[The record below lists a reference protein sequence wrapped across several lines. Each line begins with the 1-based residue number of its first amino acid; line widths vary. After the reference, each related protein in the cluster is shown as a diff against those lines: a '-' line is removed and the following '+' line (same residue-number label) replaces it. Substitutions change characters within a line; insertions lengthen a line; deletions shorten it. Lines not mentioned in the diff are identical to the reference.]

1 VTISYSSNGLSN
13 AGSTSVNVRWPDVLA
28 SGDLVLTFFVN
39 KYPPNGPNTPTGMTL
54 LTQQTVGDGASPAAD
69 VGDVYAT
76 VFHAIS
82 DGTEDGTSET
92 VGVPSG
98 NSTLTRSFSYARTAG
113 SGWTVNTAYGSQ
125 GAKADSWSIT
135 TGSLDLA
142 AGDVVVVFIA
152 KNSDLDMTHSSHA
165 LSATGITFGSYV
177 NRGAPLSTTQG
188 QDCAYEV
195 GEFPVTAGSAT
206 GAVTFTMSLSGGGQS
221 SGGVVLVRL
230 RETGAGSTPIGFS
243 GTIPTLTGEEGT
255 SFSQSL
261 TSYFSGSETPF
272 GYSISGTL
280 PAGLSH
286 SGGTISGTPTVGA
299 KHGPFTITGTD
310 TNSDTATS
318 NSFYISLSSNPSA
331 DVGYYTVAQTLNSAM
346 EHTTASHSFY
356 HDGDWWQLLRSGSNW
371 NLYKESGNVP
381 GSAGSTV
388 DWVAS
393 PHLSSVVGSGQCSV
407 ALDGVN
413 NKAYVIGFSS
423 GVCALR
429 VLTYSAGSWTVTT
442 SVNLTGTAGVG
453 FGTSSVFHANEKLSI
468 GVDTNGVPYVVA
480 GNIGGSGAASNG
492 VWFGWPDSAASL
504 GGTWSSVN
512 IDSNAGTPEADASGR
527 WAGIVS
533 QGGTDYHVISY
544 SDNTNDIIRMAW
556 HAVET
561 TLSNY
566 STGWT
571 TATIDSTISS
581 VDNHVWAGVMNY
593 GGDQVV
599 ITLTKAGDTTPA
611 GRLYCITSKLGASM
625 SWTHK
630 VHQVTNGPTDA
641 GALEESPSRPEGI
654 LDQINGDVYVV
665 YHKQDS
671 HPYGWIGYK
680 KAALADLLAASSETA
695 VFDVSVARNAH
706 VLINDESLNAAWN
719 AKTPSHPITSGMG
732 YAPVT
737 SAVAASSS
745 AGDAI
750 WWARVALASGGITG
764 TGAITLGDVT
774 SAATGSLAL
783 SGAAAIA
790 LGNVTSAGIG
800 TLSIAGTAG
809 ITLGNVT
816 LASAGSVQNRG
827 ALAATLGNITLAA
840 TGGST
845 NTGQAAIT
853 LGDVTTSSAASLS
866 LNAQAGGTL
875 GAVTLAATG
884 SVLVSGAVATT
895 LGNVA
900 LAATGVLGNT
910 VTGSAAIT
918 LGNVT
923 AASTGSV
930 ALSGAVG
937 ATLGNVTLSAT
948 GKVSLAGSAAIA
960 LGNVTSV
967 ATGSVAIR
975 GAMLATLG
983 NVTLAATGGLEVPTV
998 DGPAGYGYPPMRRV
1012 ITRSRNNDYLFR
1024 PRMPNTRR

>member
-1 VTISYSSNGLSN
+1 M
-13 AGSTSVNVRWPDVLA
+13 VLW
-28 SGDLVLTFFVN
+28 GCVN
-39 KYPPNGPNTPTGMTL
+39 KYPPNGPATPTGMAL
-54 LTQQTVGDGASPAAD
+54 LAQETVGDGASPAAD
-69 VGDVYAT
+69 VGDVYASIYQ
-76 VFHAIS
+76 AIS
-82 DGTEDGTSET
+82 DGTEDGATET
-92 VGVPSG
+92 RSISSG
-98 NSTLTRSFSYARTAG
+98 NSAIARSVSYARSAG
-113 SGWTVNTAYGSQ
+113 TGWGVAAAYGSQ
-125 GAKADSWSIT
+125 GAAADSWSIT
-135 TGSLDLA
+135 TGSMDLA

-152 KNSDLDMTHSSHA
+152 KNSDNDMTHSSHA
-165 LSATGITFGSYV
+165 LSATGITFGSYA
-177 NRGAPLSTTQG
+177 NRGGPGSTTQG
-188 QDCAYEV
+188 HDCAYEW

-221 SGGVVLVRL
+221 SGGVVLIRL
-230 RETGAGSTPIGFS
+230 RETGVGPTPISFS
-243 GTIPTLTGEEGT
+243 GTIPTLLGEEGV

-272 GYSISGTL
+272 SYSLSGTL
-280 PAGLSH
+280 PAGLTQGS
-286 SGGTISGTPTVGA
+286 GTISGTPTIGG

-318 NSFYISLSSNPSA
+318 NAFYISLESNPSV
-331 DVGYYTVAQTLNSAM
+331 DVGYYAVAQSVNSAM
-346 EHTTASHSFY
+346 EHTTASHSFH
-356 HDGDWWQLLRSGSNW
+356 HDGKWWTFLRASSNW
-371 NLYKESGNVP
+371 NLYQESGNVP
-381 GSAGSTV
+381 ASPGSTV
-388 DWVAS
+388 DWVS
-393 PHLSSVVGSGQCSV
+393 TPHLSSVHTALQCSV
-407 ALDGVN
+407 ALDATN
-413 NKAYVIGFSS
+413 NKAHVIGFGSATC
-423 GVCALR
+423 VLR
-429 VLTYSAGSWTVTT
+429 VLTYSTGAWTVTT

-453 FGTSSVFHANEKLSI
+453 FGTSSPFHNNQKLSV
-468 GVDTNGVPYVVA
+468 GVDGNGVPYVVA
-480 GNIGGSGAASNG
+480 GNIGGSGAETNG

-566 STGWT
+566 STGWS

-737 SAVAASSS
+737 SAIAATNA
-745 AGDAI
+745 AGDSI
-750 WWARVALASGGITG
+750 WWARITLASSGITG
-764 TGAITLGDVT
+764 SGAITLGDV
-774 SAATGSLAL
+774 SLASTGSLTLA
-783 SGAAAIA
+783 GAAAIA
-790 LGNVTSAGIG
+790 LGNVTSAGTG

-809 ITLGNVT
+809 ITLGAVS
-816 LASAGSVQNRG
+816 LAATGSVQTRG
-827 ALAATLGNITLAA
+827 ALAVTLGDVTLAA

-845 NTGQAAIT
+845 NTGQAAIQ

-895 LGNVA
+895 LGDVT
-900 LAATGVLGNT
+900 LVATGVLGNT

-923 AASTGSV
+923 MASAGSLTLAGTADIALGNVTTTSAGTLALAGGAAITLGNVTSAGSGSV
-930 ALSGAVG
+930 SIRGQMM
-937 ATLGNVTLSAT
+937 ATLGNVTLQ
-948 GKVSLAGSAAIA
+948 AA
-960 LGNVTSV
+960 
-967 ATGSVAIR
+967 
-975 GAMLATLG
+975 
-983 NVTLAATGGLEVPTV
+983 GGLDVPTV
-998 DGPAGYGYPPMRRV
+998 DGPAGYGYPPTRRP
-1012 ITRSRNNDYLFR
+1012 ISRQRNNDYMFR
-1024 PRMPNTRR
+1024 PRTPNTRR